1 VERVEVVKGP
11 LSALYGSDAIGGVVN
26 LITREPASG
35 FRMDARTLAG
45 GEGRMEAQTTVSGGD
60 GALRY
65 RITGAWRQFDG
76 VPGLAADQD
85 AFSRVWDARSTLRW
99 ELGDGLRL
107 RTDASVVRERQRWPV
122 GAGFN
127 GFNDNLGITAWTELE
142 AEATGGVWTVRAF
155 GQDYDHL
162 FRSARGDAPIAGADE
177 EEQQERLWKGAL
189 EYGTWIGSTRI
200 DVGAEA
206 ARREIR
212 SPDKILE
219 DRASDSQL
227 ELFGQGAVEL
237 GTAIVSPG
245 ARWTLNDRWGNT
257 VSPSLGVSWLA
268 AEVVHLKASVGRGFR
283 APSFKELAW
292 DFTNLGGG
300 YAVRGFSELE
310 PERSWNVSAGV
321 GWAPLTGLR
330 LGLEAYHNEIDGL
343 IQFSFEGS
351 TRDGLLIFSP
361 RNVAE
366 ARTRGFEA
374 SAAYRR
380 GAWRTALE
388 YAFLDARSLEDDLPL
403 NRRARHSG
411 LARVGWSTGWLQG
424 LTLDLTGRW
433 TGEAPLV
440 GTGPDGDP
448 ARLGTQEEL
457 VALDGQAVAELGRG
471 LRLRLGGDNLLDRR
485 PAGYSIAVGR
495 RLRVG
500 LEARDLF

>member
-1 VERVEVVKGP
+1 
-11 LSALYGSDAIGGVVN
+11 
-26 LITREPASG
+26 
-35 FRMDARTLAG
+35 
-45 GEGRMEAQTTVSGGD
+45 
-60 GALRY
+60 
-65 RITGAWRQFDG
+65 
-76 VPGLAADQD
+76 
-85 AFSRVWDARSTLRW
+85 
-99 ELGDGLRL
+99 
-107 RTDASVVRERQRWPV
+107 
-122 GAGFN
+122 
-127 GFNDNLGITAWTELE
+127 
-142 AEATGGVWTVRAF
+142 
-155 GQDYDHL
+155 
-162 FRSARGDAPIAGADE
+162 
-177 EEQQERLWKGAL
+177 
-189 EYGTWIGSTRI
+189 
-200 DVGAEA
+200 
-206 ARREIR
+206 
-212 SPDKILE
+212 
-219 DRASDSQL
+219 
-227 ELFGQGAVEL
+227 
-237 GTAIVSPG
+237 
-245 ARWTLNDRWGNT
+245 
-257 VSPSLGVSWLA
+257 
-268 AEVVHLKASVGRGFR
+268 
-283 APSFKELAW
+283 
-292 DFTNLGGG
+292 
-300 YAVRGFSELE
+300 
-310 PERSWNVSAGV
+310 V